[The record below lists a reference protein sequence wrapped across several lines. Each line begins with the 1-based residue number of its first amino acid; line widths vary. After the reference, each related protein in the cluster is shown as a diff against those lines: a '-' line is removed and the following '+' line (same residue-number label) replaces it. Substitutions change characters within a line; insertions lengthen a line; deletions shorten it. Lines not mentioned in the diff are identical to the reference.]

1 MSCTG
6 YVFILRLYFWQM
18 FTVSCGKENAVVE
31 YGGLIKV
38 HMILYLMDTSCQE
51 EEDWM
56 VGRLV
61 VVVGVVVVMIVYV

>member
-38 HMILYLMDTSCQE
+38 HMILYLYGYLGLIFAI
-51 EEDWM
+51 ED
-56 VGRLV
+56 
-61 VVVGVVVVMIVYV
+61 